1 MVLIGFW
8 RFGGSGNR
16 SKLDPWAAKTNV
28 GPKTCILEAK
38 ISNLEAIL
46 ASKRG
51 LGTPKMVRGT
61 SGMLRL
67 CCGVSKL
74 GGGAH
79 QDRLTSILNR

>member
-1 MVLIGFW
+1 M
-8 RFGGSGNR
+8 
-16 SKLDPWAAKTNV
+16 DPWVAKTNV

-61 SGMLRL
+61 LTVLRR

-74 GGGAH
+74 GGGLPKI
-79 QDRLTSILNR
+79 D